1 MRSAKKSLYLLPN
14 AFTVASIFCGFLAMI
29 LAFKGQGNPESIYR
43 ASWLI
48 GLSMFLDGM
57 DGRVARLTNTQSAFG
72 LQLDSLADVVA
83 FGVAPAVVIYQWAL
97 ADMGFV
103 GVFAAFS
110 FIACGA
116 MRLARFNVQCEED
129 ADDAS
134 NYFTG
139 IPIPTAAG
147 VLASFI
153 LMNIAFGVSPAG
165 MEWPIMGLVMLM
177 AFLMVSTVRYPTF
190 KKTKMTPRARAVILG
205 VVTYLVVVS
214 VVWNFYL
221 AVNLGL
227 MLYIISGL
235 MKSVLSMGRRRVRA
249 ARSDINN

>member
-1 MRSAKKSLYLLPN
+1 MATPKKSLYLLPN

-29 LAFKGQGNPESIYR
+29 IAFKNQGAPDDIYR

-57 DGRVARLTNTQSAFG
+57 DGRVARWTNTQSEFG
-72 LQLDSLADVVA
+72 VQLDSLADVIA
-83 FGVAPAVVIYQWAL
+83 FGVAPAVVVYQWAL
-97 ADMGFV
+97 ADMGFM

-116 MRLARFNVQCEED
+116 MRLARFNVQTAED
-129 ADDAS
+129 SDSAS
-134 NYFTG
+134 TYFTG

-147 VLASFI
+147 VIASFV
-153 LMNIAFGVSPAG
+153 LMNIAFGQSPAG
-165 MEWPIMGLVMLM
+165 MAWPIMGLLMLM

-190 KKTKMTPRARAVILG
+190 KKAKMNARTRMVLLSF
-205 VVTYLVVVS
+205 VTYLAVVS

-221 AVNLGL
+221 AVNLAL
-227 MLYIISGL
+227 MLYITGGIL
-235 MKSVLSMGRRRVRA
+235 RSVAGVVGRRRA
-249 ARSDINN
+249 AR